1 MTDRDSDAD
10 AGSGGGGSDADSNGD
25 GDPRFYHVNGEVVP
39 ASEATVSV
47 RDRGF
52 LYGDAAFETLRA
64 YGGTVF
70 ECDTHI
76 GRLRNTCETLGMG
89 DAVPEDLTERVDATL
104 AANDLTN
111 VYVRVSVTRGSQPGK
126 LTLRPEVSPSI
137 VVIVAPLARG
147 GEEGTPAWDGPATV
161 ETVGTRAVPDSAI
174 PAGAKTHNY
183 LNGIL
188 ARLEL
193 RGSEKAQ
200 GANGA
205 DPGTGASRAD
215 EALVCDESGAVVEGA
230 TSNVFLVRDGTL
242 HTPDAD
248 GPLLPGATRTVVLDL
263 AREAG
268 IPVET
273 GRYTPADCRAAEELF
288 VTNTTWEV
296 RPVARLDDRRFPT
309 GDDGAGGPITRRLAR
324 AFDELVERRHY

>member
-126 LTLRPEVSPSI
+126 LTLRPEVF
-137 VVIVAPLARG
+137 PLDRRHRRPARARG
-147 GEEGTPAWDGPATV
+147 PRRGRRRRTAPRPSRRSERGPSPTA
-161 ETVGTRAVPDSAI
+161 
-174 PAGAKTHNY
+174 
-183 LNGIL
+183 
-188 ARLEL
+188 
-193 RGSEKAQ
+193 
-200 GANGA
+200 
-205 DPGTGASRAD
+205 
-215 EALVCDESGAVVEGA
+215 
-230 TSNVFLVRDGTL
+230 
-242 HTPDAD
+242 
-248 GPLLPGATRTVVLDL
+248 
-263 AREAG
+263 
-268 IPVET
+268 
-273 GRYTPADCRAAEELF
+273 
-288 VTNTTWEV
+288 
-296 RPVARLDDRRFPT
+296 RFPP
-309 GDDGAGGPITRRLAR
+309 ARRPTTT
-324 AFDELVERRHY
+324 